1 MPVTPNLL
9 KSTNE
14 EIQSIPIAETRWP
27 ELAIELNQL
36 RAASEA
42 SLVSHDF
49 DRDPADYAALLRRTW
64 P

>member
-9 KSTNE
+9 KFINE

-27 ELAIELNQL
+27 ELAVELNQL
-36 RAASEA
+36 RAAAEA
-42 SLVSHDF
+42 SLASHDF